1 MLRRRLSLFAGYCV
15 IIGAFVIAGL
25 WGNRAATVF
34 SGNGIKKDTVCFVID
49 AGHGGIDGGAVSCS
63 GVAESTIN
71 LQISLRLRDLLH
83 LLGYDTIMIRTED
96 VSIYTSG
103 NTIAAKK
110 ASDLKERV
118 RIINSTDRAVLLS
131 IHQNHFV
138 DSFYRGGQV
147 FYASTEG
154 SKLLAEAI
162 QNQFVCTINLGS
174 NRKIKPVEG
183 IYIMKHIACPAVLIE
198 CGFLSNPEEEFLLR
212 SDDYQ
217 KKVCMVISTACSDFL
232 EKMQLDPTVES

>member
-1 MLRRRLSLFAGYCV
+1 MLKRRLSLFAGYCV

-25 WGNRAATVF
+25 WGNHAATVF
-34 SGNGIKKDTVCFVID
+34 SDRGLKTDTVCFVID

-63 GVAESTIN
+63 GVSESVLN
-71 LQISLRLRDLLH
+71 LQISLRLRDLLQ
-83 LLGYDTIMIRTED
+83 LMGYSTKMIRTED

-118 RIINSTDRAVLLS
+118 RIINSTDNAVLLS

-138 DSFYRGGQV
+138 DSFYSGGQV
-147 FYASTEG
+147 FYASTQG
-154 SKLLAEAI
+154 SKQLAEAI
-162 QNQFVCTINLGS
+162 QNSFVSTVNIGS

-183 IYIMKHIACPAVLIE
+183 IYIMKHVHCPAVLIE

-217 KKVCMVISTACSDFL
+217 KKLCMVISTACSEYL
-232 EKMQLDPTVES
+232 TKMQLDPTVES

>member
-1 MLRRRLSLFAGYCV
+1 M
-15 IIGAFVIAGL
+15 
-25 WGNRAATVF
+25 
-34 SGNGIKKDTVCFVID
+34 
-49 AGHGGIDGGAVSCS
+49 
-63 GVAESTIN
+63 
-71 LQISLRLRDLLH
+71 
-83 LLGYDTIMIRTED
+83 
-96 VSIYTSG
+96 
-103 NTIAAKK
+103 
-110 ASDLKERV
+110 
-118 RIINSTDRAVLLS
+118 
-131 IHQNHFV
+131 
-138 DSFYRGGQV
+138 

-162 QNQFVCTINLGS
+162 QNQFVCPITLGS

-183 IYIMKHIACPAVLIE
+183 IYIMKHIECPAVMIE